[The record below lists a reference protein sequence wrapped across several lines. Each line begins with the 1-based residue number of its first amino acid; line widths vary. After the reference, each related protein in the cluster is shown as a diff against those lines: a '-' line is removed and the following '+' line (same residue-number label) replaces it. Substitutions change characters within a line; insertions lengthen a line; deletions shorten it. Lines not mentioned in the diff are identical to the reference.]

1 MKYTLDNFAQL
12 IDHTNLHADA
22 TEADMKK
29 LCDEAKKYHF
39 KMVAINQVQSQFC
52 AEQLKGTDVDTGA
65 AISFPL
71 GQTSIACK
79 VFETKNA
86 LESGANEIDY
96 VVNLTQVR
104 AHNWIYIE
112 DEMKQMVQVCH
123 AYNVPCKV
131 IFENCYLTKDEIT
144 KLAQIAKKVKP
155 DFIKT
160 STGFG
165 TAGAK
170 VEDVMLMKE
179 MVGAD
184 VKVKAAG
191 GIRNTDD
198 FLAMIAAGAERIGTS
213 SGVKIINALKK
224 RFKDDGITSI
234 DIQFACLVWGR
245 TMCKNNY
252 ALQRIFRSVLLYS
265 DIRHNW
271 KAMVL
276 NWQNKLFQNIK

>member
-1 MKYTLDNFAQL
+1 MKYTLDNFALL

-123 AYNVPCKV
+123 AYDVPCKV

-234 DIQFACLVWGR
+234 DI
-245 TMCKNNY
+245 
-252 ALQRIFRSVLLYS
+252 
-265 DIRHNW
+265 
-271 KAMVL
+271 
-276 NWQNKLFQNIK
+276 